1 VWGWSSREVTPLQG
15 YVAPDPDFSPAR
27 LRDRVVLGAQQADL
41 VRLHG
46 ALTATLNLYPRSV
59 AFAHV
64 WMPALEKLEG
74 AAWQRAQ
81 QAMTAHLL
89 HAWQRRTAG

>member
-1 VWGWSSREVTPLQG
+1 MLRVLGE
-15 YVAPDPDFSPAR
+15 VAPDPDFSPGT
-27 LRDRVVLGAQQADL
+27 LRDRVVLGAQQADP

-59 AFAHV
+59 AFARV
-64 WMPALEKLEG
+64 WMPALDRLEG

-81 QAMTAHLL
+81 EAMSAHLL
-89 HAWQRRTAG
+89 QAWRRRGVA